1 MTATELPGRVDLS
14 EQGIDASGVVY
25 RNPTTSLLY
34 TQALRRGDGKLAEG
48 GPLVVD
54 TGTFTGR
61 SPKDKFLVDEPS
73 STDRIWWGDVNQKLS
88 EDHYDGLREKVEH
101 VRDIVENV
109 RDKAEVAFRDRPY
122 LVPVAAG
129 AVGLGI
135 GVLLGSKITRFIL
148 FTAVGGILSEA
159 LGGEI
164 KRMAGEFMGEFQNRL
179 GEGEGEANASTAE

>member
-1 MTATELPGRVDLS
+1 
-14 EQGIDASGVVY
+14 
-25 RNPTTSLLY
+25 
-34 TQALRRGDGKLAEG
+34 
-48 GPLVVD
+48 
-54 TGTFTGR
+54 
-61 SPKDKFLVDEPS
+61 
-73 STDRIWWGDVNQKLS
+73 
-88 EDHYDGLREKVEH
+88 VEH

-148 FTAVGGILSEA
+148 FTAVGTILSDV

-164 KRMAGEFMGEFQNRL
+164 KRLAGDFIGEFQNRL
-179 GEGEGEANASTAE
+179 GEGEAEAEADAAG

>member
-1 MTATELPGRVDLS
+1 MNHV
-14 EQGIDASGVVY
+14 QASA
-25 RNPTTSLLY
+25 RKAKI
-34 TQALRRGDGKLAEG
+34 QAAGEEAAGQLR
-48 GPLVVD
+48 
-54 TGTFTGR
+54 
-61 SPKDKFLVDEPS
+61 
-73 STDRIWWGDVNQKLS
+73 DR
-88 EDHYDGLREKVEH
+88 VEH

-148 FTAVGGILSEA
+148 FSAVGAILSDT